1 MGAFSLPSNSS
12 AFALSDDGTRS
23 FALDQPGRNMANATK
38 ATLEARIAELEAQ
51 LAASSST
58 TDPREAGMVRLVG
71 MLKAVKD
78 ISRNGGKFTVCAI
91 LTNST
96 TDNRG
101 GQETRIDLPIDSII
115 ATDNG
120 VDIATQIWDI
130 AQQTE
135 WARVAISG
143 YWTVFGE
150 VTRNDR
156 GYPVA
161 HRRQLRAQ
169 RIEVLNAKPFG
180 EERAITPE
188 VVQPYAEPTAEEIPF

>member
-1 MGAFSLPSNSS
+1 LPSNSS
-12 AFALSDDGTRS
+12 AFALSDDGTSS
-23 FALDQPGRNMANATK
+23 FALGQPGNNMANATK
-38 ATLEARIAELEAQ
+38 ADLEARIAELEAQ
-51 LAASSST
+51 LSASSST

-78 ISRNGGKFTVCAI
+78 ISRPDGKFTVCAI

-101 GQETRIDLPIDSII
+101 GQEIRIDLPIDSII

-120 VDIATQIWDI
+120 VRIASDIYAI
-130 AQQTE
+130 AGNTE

-169 RIEVLNAKPFG
+169 RIEVLNAKHVEVEAPF
-180 EERAITPE
+180 
-188 VVQPYAEPTAEEIPF
+188 AEPTSEEIAF

>member
-1 MGAFSLPSNSS
+1 
-12 AFALSDDGTRS
+12 
-23 FALDQPGRNMANATK
+23 MATATK
-38 ATLEARIAELEAQ
+38 ATLEARIAELEQQ
-51 LAASSST
+51 LAASVG
-58 TDPREAGMVRLVG
+58 DPKTAGMVRLVG
-71 MLKAVKD
+71 MLKATKD
-78 ISRNGGKFTVCAI
+78 ISRNGGKFTVCGI

-101 GQETRIDLPIDSII
+101 GQGVRVDLPIDSFI

-143 YWTVFGE
+143 YWAVFGD
-150 VTRNDR
+150 VTTNDR
-156 GYPVA
+156 GYPIA

-169 RIEVLNAKPFG
+169 RVEVLNAKPFG

>member
-1 MGAFSLPSNSS
+1 
-12 AFALSDDGTRS
+12 
-23 FALDQPGRNMANATK
+23 MAVATK
-38 ATLEARIAELEAQ
+38 ADLEARIAELEEQ
-51 LAASSST
+51 LAAST
-58 TDPREAGMVRLVG
+58 TDPRTAGMVRLVG

-78 ISRNGGKFTVCAI
+78 ISRPDGKRTVCAI

-101 GQETRIDLPIDSII
+101 GKEIKVDLPIDSII

-120 VDIATQIWDI
+120 VPIASNIWAI
-130 AQQTE
+130 AQGTE

-143 YWTVFGE
+143 YWTVFGD

-169 RIEVLNAKPFG
+169 RIEVLNAQPFG
-180 EERAITPE
+180 EPAQPE
-188 VVQPYAEPTAEEIPF
+188 EQPAPFAAEPTSEEIPF